1 MIIGFLITVVVL
13 AISLWLVSLL
23 PTGVEIDSPVKALL
37 GGAIIGVLYSVY
49 NFLPQGLRTF
59 GAIISLGL
67 IPLIIS
73 IVVFG
78 LAAWLVEGF
87 RLRWGIL
94 SAILGAFALTI
105 VNSILS
111 WILSQIGLLPAL
123 A

>member
-37 GGAIIGVLYSVY
+37 GGAIIGFFYGII

-73 IVVFG
+73 IVIFG
-78 LAAWLVEGF
+78 LAAWLIEGF
-87 RLRWGIL
+87 RLRWGIM
-94 SAILGAFALTI
+94 SAILGAFALNI

-111 WILSQIGLLPAL
+111 WILIQIGLIPAL
-123 A
+123 T

>member
-1 MIIGFLITVVVL
+1 MIVGFLITVVVL

-37 GGAIIGVLYSVY
+37 GGAVIGILYSIY
-49 NFLPQGLRTF
+49 NFLPEGLRAF

-87 RLRWGIL
+87 RLRWGII
-94 SAILGAFALTI
+94 SAALGAFALTI
-105 VNSILS
+105 VNSVLT
-111 WILSQIGLLPAL
+111 WILSQVGLI
-123 A
+123 

>member
-37 GGAIIGVLYSVY
+37 GGAIIGILYSIY
-49 NFLPQGLRTF
+49 NFLPQGLRTL

-111 WILSQIGLLPAL
+111 WILSQIGLIPAL

>member
-1 MIIGFLITVVVL
+1 MILAFLITVVVL

-23 PTGVEIDSPVKALL
+23 PTGVEVDSPGKALL
-37 GGAIIGVLYSVY
+37 GGAIIGVLNGLYY
-49 NFLPQGLRTF
+49 LLPGGLRAF

-87 RLRWGIL
+87 RLRWGIM
-94 SAILGAFALTI
+94 SAIIGAIALTI
-105 VNSILS
+105 INSILT
-111 WILSQIGLLPAL
+111 WILQAIGLI
-123 A
+123 

>member
-1 MIIGFLITVVVL
+1 MSGLIISFLITVVVL

-23 PTGVEIDSPVKALL
+23 PTGVEVDSPVKALL
-37 GGAIIGVLYSVY
+37 GGAIIGALNGLYH
-49 NFLPQGLRTF
+49 FLPEGLRTF

-78 LAAWLVEGF
+78 LAAMLVDGF
-87 RLRWGIL
+87 RLKWGIM

-105 VNSILS
+105 VNSILT
-111 WILSQIGLLPAL
+111 WILTSVGLLA
-123 A
+123 